1 MKNATGVDT
10 SNFAKK
16 TNLSNLKSGVDKL
29 DIHNSDNI
37 PNKLSNLKIRVYELD
52 VDKIVPVP
60 VGLSKLSDVVKNFVF
75 KKMYLMLGSK
85 ILKIQYV
92 TLLT

>member
-16 TNLSNLKSGVDKL
+16 TNLANLKSGVDKL

>member
-1 MKNATGVDT
+1 MENETGVDT

-16 TNLSNLKSGVDKL
+16 TDLANLKSGVDKL
-29 DIHNSDNI
+29 DIHNSNNI
-37 PNKLSNLKIRVYELD
+37 PNKLRNLKIQVYELD
-52 VDKIVPVP
+52 IDKIVPVP

-75 KKMYLMLGSK
+75 KKMYVMLRSK
-85 ILKIQYV
+85 ILKTQYV